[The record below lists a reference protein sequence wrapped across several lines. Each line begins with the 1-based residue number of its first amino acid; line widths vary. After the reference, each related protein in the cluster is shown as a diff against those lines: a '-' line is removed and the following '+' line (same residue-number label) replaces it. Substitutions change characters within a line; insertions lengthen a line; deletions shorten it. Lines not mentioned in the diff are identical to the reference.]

1 MHLSHGVQSVK
12 NDPNQTVTKSFM
24 TADHFS
30 LSGNSKTQ
38 DRQLD
43 RIQVESLNFTY
54 AGTSTPA
61 LSDICLRIGPGEF
74 VALAGANNSG
84 KSSLCLALTGVIPH
98 LLTGVMRGRIFVCGH
113 DAAALKVAEMGNHI
127 AMVMPKPE
135 QQLSG
140 VRFTV
145 REEVAFGLENRGVE
159 RSEMFHRVN
168 AALRMTGL
176 ETLADHSPHHLS
188 GGQLQRVALAA
199 AVASDCPVLVLDEP
213 TSFLDP
219 EGEKTMLTML
229 RRLCDSGHTVVLA
242 GQRMDV
248 MAEHADRVIA
258 LHEGRLVMDG
268 TPQEVLTSARMK
280 DIGLDWPRCAKVA
293 ALAQKNGLWDCAHS
307 WDEARERSLPIT
319 PAETLKGLRTA
330 SRQNTTPSRPKDS
343 VSFAYETREK
353 NGANI
358 LLENVCFRYKT
369 GPEVLKGITLRLGG
383 VGQDGRGEAIALLGR
398 NGSGKSTLVRHFNGL
413 LKPAH
418 GVVRVNG
425 VPTTERTVAQLARN
439 VALLFQNPDDQIC
452 KGTVLDEVT
461 FGPGN
466 LGFAREKA
474 LNMAQGTLAAMGL
487 DGTQQRNPYDLGPS
501 ERKRLAIAS
510 VLAMDTDI
518 VVLDEPTAGLD
529 PAETALLQAVI
540 RQLTATGKTVIVIS
554 HDMDFVAENLNRAI
568 CLEAG
573 KVCYDG
579 PMADLFDDAFI
590 LELCCLIPPQ
600 IAQLAAACD
609 VTPKTIT
616 PRGLIDCLLRSRTSR
631 QTHQS
636 AASETRHD

>member
-1 MHLSHGVQSVK
+1 MHLLHIVQSDQ

-24 TADHFS
+24 TADLFS
-30 LSGNSKTQ
+30 LSGNTKPPG
-38 DRQLD
+38 RQRD
-43 RIQVESLNFTY
+43 RIKVESLSFTY
-54 AGTSTPA
+54 AGASTPA
-61 LSDICLRIGPGEF
+61 LNDICLRIGAGEF

-84 KSSLCLALTGVIPH
+84 KSTLCLALTGVVPH
-98 LLTGVMRGRIFVCGH
+98 LLTGLMRGRIRVCGH
-113 DAAALKVAEMGNHI
+113 DAAAHKVAEMASHV
-127 AMVMPKPE
+127 AMVMPRPE

-145 REEVAFGLENRGVE
+145 REEVAFGLENRGVK
-159 RSEMFHRVN
+159 RSEMLLRVN

-219 EGEKTMLTML
+219 EGEKTMLAML
-229 RRLCDSGHTVVLA
+229 RRLCDSGHTVVLT

-248 MAEHADRVIA
+248 MAEHVDRVIA
-258 LHEGRLVMDG
+258 LHAGCLVMDG
-268 TPQEVLTSARMK
+268 TPREVLTSARMK

-293 ALAQKNGLWDCAHS
+293 ALAQKNGLWDDADS
-307 WDEARERSLPIT
+307 SDEPQPLPIT

-330 SRQNTTPSRPKDS
+330 SRQDTTPARQKDS
-343 VSFAYETREK
+343 VAFAYEKRER
-353 NGANI
+353 NGADI

-383 VGQDGRGEAIALLGR
+383 TGQDGRGEAIALLGR

-413 LKPAH
+413 LKPAQ

-425 VPTTERTVAQLARN
+425 VPTTQRRVAQLARN

-452 KGTVLDEVT
+452 KGTVLDEVS
-461 FGPGN
+461 FGPRN
-466 LGFAREKA
+466 LGFARDKA
-474 LNMAQGTLAAMGL
+474 LDMAQGALAAMGL
-487 DGTQQRNPYDLGPS
+487 DGTQHLNPYDLGPS

-510 VLAMDTDI
+510 VLAMDTDT

-529 PAETALLQAVI
+529 PRETALVQAAV
-540 RQLTATGKTVIVIS
+540 RHLTATGKSVVIIS

-573 KVCYDG
+573 RVRFNG
-579 PMADLFDDAFI
+579 PMTDLFGETS
-590 LELCCLIPPQ
+590 LMQQCGLIAPVVV
-600 IAQLAAACD
+600 QLALACE
-609 VTPKTIT
+609 VLLKTIT
-616 PRGLIDCLLRSRTSR
+616 PEGLIDSLKMDATENPSHFCAKTLGKVPI
-631 QTHQS
+631 
-636 AASETRHD
+636 